1 MKTASPV
8 GLLVLFLASAS
19 ASVTPAAAQSRT
31 DFGSSPF
38 QELVTAFT
46 DAEITRLLGL
56 LEQRLTPPASTPL
69 PKDAPAVITAFT
81 RRLQTGRLS
90 RAQEQRIV
98 ARLTEAAARWPT
110 LAREMDAA
118 RVVVTQFTVGKIAP
132 DIVGRDLEGGALR
145 LADYRGR
152 VVVLSFSGE
161 WCGIC
166 RSEYPYQRFLLDLYK
181 EWPFALVSVESGKD
195 PLVTKQMK
203 GTQRLSYPSWWD
215 SGGKSQGGPIARA
228 WQVTGWPT
236 TYVLDADGVIRFV
249 DVRREDLLKAVRLL
263 VDETLEAASRRQ
275 PIR

>member
-19 ASVTPAAAQSRT
+19 ASVTPAAAQART

-56 LEQRLTPPASTPL
+56 LEQRLTPAASTPL
-69 PKDAPAVITAFT
+69 PKDAPAVISAFT

-90 RAQEQRIV
+90 RPQEQRIV
-98 ARLTEAAARWPT
+98 THLTQAAARWPT
-110 LAREMDAA
+110 LASEMDAA
-118 RVVVTQFTVGKIAP
+118 KVIVTQFTVGKIAP
-132 DIVGRDLEGGALR
+132 DIVGRDLEGGPLR

-195 PLVTKQMK
+195 PVATKQMK

-215 SGGKSQGGPIARA
+215 AGGKLQGGPIARA

-275 PIR
+275 SPR